1 MFDLNSKK
9 FRNFWET
16 SFHHGTRVKAERVV
30 AQGRVLSWDTVW
42 GPGACEITAKVSGSD
57 AQPYEVKVLCGE
69 MMGQPF
75 IKGRCSCPML
85 ENCKHVLAVVLRA
98 FGSPSTR
105 SQPAVAVMTPP
116 AGPQSKPIH
125 VLPPP
130 SPLSPPPKPKPATPV
145 RLSRDWKQWIEEMQN
160 VAIAATRQA
169 DASGA
174 KMRLLYLLKA
184 AARSVPLEFAFQDL
198 LPDGSSRIR
207 AARAFEVFS
216 GDSHE
221 KLAWEERK
229 LVRKIMLEM
238 GDRNPYN
245 AVLKGSSGPELLTE
259 LLATGQCRWKSFAKS
274 RPALALGP
282 PRQAKPEWKM
292 DDKGVQRPSFQITPE
307 TLVILPLSPPWYLDE
322 ATNLC
327 GPLETGLPPAA
338 AGQWL
343 FAPALRPEDS
353 TLVHEQLPHPT
364 GWSLPAPAPIP
375 VERLP
380 AVDPVPCL
388 RLYSQMLP
396 RGRFNYAWDEEGLNP
411 GGGEECNLAHLDF
424 DYLGVRLERQG
435 PAIVQR
441 FQNGKLSVWER
452 NTNAEAAAVTRLQ
465 DEELCELED
474 LVYSARGPTAHD
486 FAYEEEGEWFRF
498 VSQVLPQL
506 RAAGWR
512 IDIDPSF
519 TCRLVEPEA
528 WYADAQPAGG
538 LEWFDA
544 EIGIQVEGQKI
555 NLLSVL
561 LREIQSAPE
570 LLSRETLKKLKDSAA
585 FLLTLPDGR
594 KVPFPFARLKTM
606 LGVLLDLYNPQ
617 ALDEA
622 GRLRLPKLR
631 AAELSSMADGSW
643 RWLGGE
649 TLRALSDKLRNFHSI
664 QPVPAPSGLQATL
677 RPYQQQGLDWL
688 QFLREYDLSGILADD
703 MGLGKTIQTLA
714 HLLHEKNSGRADLP
728 SLVVAPTSLM
738 TNWRQETE
746 RFAPELK
753 LLVLHG
759 QDRKQHFE
767 KLRDYDLVV
776 TTYALLPRDE
786 AVLLKEQFHILVLDE
801 AQYIKNPKTKYAQI
815 VCQMRA
821 RHHLC
826 LTGTPMENHLGELWS
841 QFNFL
846 LPGFLGDET
855 RFRKVFRNPI
865 EQGADEE
872 RRQLLARRIAPFVLR
887 RRKDQVATE
896 LPPKTEIVHNVELE
910 GAQRDL
916 YETIRLAMH
925 EKVRAEVDKK
935 GLSRSHIIILDALL
949 KLRQVCCDPRLVK
962 LDAAR
967 SVESSAKLE
976 LLMDLLPEMLA
987 EGRRILL
994 FSQFTSMLA
1003 LIQEEL
1009 DKATLHYALLTGET
1023 VNRAL
1028 PIERFQKG
1036 QVPLFLI
1043 SLKAGGT
1050 GLNLTAADTVIHY
1063 DPWWNPAVENQAT
1076 DRAHRIGQTKAVF
1089 VYKLMTVGTVE
1100 EKILALQT
1108 RKRELVEGLLD
1119 EGRRENLQL
1128 TPEDLQVLFAPIG

>member
-1 MFDLNSKK
+1 MFELNSK
-9 FRNFWET
+9 RCREFWET
-16 SFHHGTRVKAERVV
+16 AFHHGTRAKAERVV
-30 AQGRVLSWDTVW
+30 AEGRIVYWNVNR
-42 GPGACEITAKVSGSD
+42 GPGAWEITAKVSGS
-57 AQPYEVKVLCGE
+57 APQPYDVKVLCGD
-69 MMGQPF
+69 MMGRPF

-85 ENCKHVLAVVLRA
+85 ENCKHVLAAVLRA
-98 FGSPSTR
+98 LGSPPKIP
-105 SQPAVAVMTPP
+105 QPAVTLMLPD
-116 AGPQSKPIH
+116 AGPASKAIQVPS
-125 VLPPP
+125 LPNPV
-130 SPLSPPPKPKPATPV
+130 SPPPKPKPETSV
-145 RLSRDWKQWIEEMQN
+145 HLSRDWTQWIGEMRKA
-160 VAIAATRQA
+160 AIAEARQA
-169 DASGA
+169 DESRP
-174 KMRLLYLLKA
+174 KMRLLYVLKP
-184 AARSVPLEFAFQDL
+184 AARSVPLEFAIEDI
-198 LPDGSSRIR
+198 LPGVSSRIR
-207 AARAFEVFS
+207 PVRPFEVFS
-216 GDSHE
+216 GDLHE
-221 KLAWEERK
+221 KLAPEERR
-229 LVRKIMLEM
+229 LLRRIMFEA

-245 AVLKGSSGPELLTE
+245 AALKGSSGAELLTD
-259 LLATGQCRWKSFAKS
+259 LLATGQCRWKGSGKT
-274 RPALALGP
+274 RPALRLGP

-292 DDKGVQRPSFQITPE
+292 DQDGVQRPSFQITPQTAV
-307 TLVILPLSPPWYLDE
+307 TLPFSPPWYLDE
-322 ATNLC
+322 VANLC
-327 GPLETGLPPAA
+327 GPLETGLPAEA

-343 FAPALRPEDS
+343 FAPSLRPEES
-353 TLVHEQLPHPT
+353 ALVHEQLPQGA

-380 AVDPVPCL
+380 LIDPVPCL
-388 RLYSQMLP
+388 RLYSEVLP
-396 RGRFNYAWDEEGLNP
+396 RARSKYAWDEDESEP
-411 GGGEECNLAHLDF
+411 GDEDRCNLAHLDF
-424 DYLGVRLERQG
+424 DYAGVRLEREG
-435 PAIVQR
+435 PAIVPR
-441 FQNGKLSVWER
+441 FQNGKLNVLER
-452 NTNAEAAAVTRLQ
+452 NATVEAAAVARL
-465 DEELCELED
+465 EEAELCNLGD
-474 LVYSARGPTAHD
+474 VVYSIRGQKGRE
-486 FAYEEEGEWFRF
+486 FACEEESEWFRF
-498 VSQVLPQL
+498 VSQVLPKL
-506 RAAGWR
+506 RAEGWR
-512 IDIDPSF
+512 IEIDPSF

-528 WYADAQPAGG
+528 WYADAQAAGG

-544 EIGIQVEGQKI
+544 EIGIQLEGQKI
-555 NLLSVL
+555 NLLPVL

-570 LLSRETLKKLKDSAA
+570 LLSRETLKKLKDGAE
-585 FLLTLPDGR
+585 FLLTLDDGR
-594 KVPFPFARLKTM
+594 KVPFPVGRLKTM

-617 ALDEA
+617 ALDAA

-631 AAELSSMADGSW
+631 AAELSGTADGSW

-649 TLRALSDKLRNFHSI
+649 TLRALSDKLRNFRSI
-664 QPVPAPSGLQATL
+664 QPVAAPAGLQATL
-677 RPYQQQGLDWL
+677 RPYQQEGFNWL
-688 QFLREYDLSGILADD
+688 QFLREYQLCGILADD

-714 HLLHEKNSGRADLP
+714 HLLHEKNSGRADIP

-767 KLRDYDLVV
+767 KLRDFDLVI

-786 AVLLKEQFHILVLDE
+786 AVLLKEQFHIVVLDE

-815 VCQMRA
+815 ACQMRA

-872 RRQLLARRIAPFVLR
+872 RRLLLARRIAPFVLR

-925 EKVRAEVDKK
+925 QKVRAEVDKK
-935 GLSRSHIIILDALL
+935 GLSRAHIIILDALL

-967 SVESSAKLE
+967 AVGQSAKLE
-976 LLMDLLPEMLA
+976 LLMDLLPQMLA

-1003 LIQEEL
+1003 LIEKEL
-1009 DKATLHYALLTGET
+1009 AKENIKYSLLTGET
-1023 VNRAL
+1023 INRAH
-1028 PIERFQKG
+1028 PIEQFQKG

-1076 DRAHRIGQTKAVF
+1076 DRAHRIGQTKSVF

-1100 EKILALQT
+1100 EKILALQK
-1108 RKRELVEGLLD
+1108 RKRELVESLMD
-1119 EGRRENLQL
+1119 EGRKENLQL
-1128 TPEDLQVLFAPIG
+1128 TAEDLQVLFAPIG